1 MHYYRWGKQLKDKH
15 AILQYPFRLLTCKC
29 CDASGYF
36 GQGKSPLKPMR
47 GDTEGE
53 RFKSVIFFS
62 ACISILFPKLQ
73 SLQNVVFI
81 RILHL
86 KENFDAQSFLSF
98 LSQMK
103 FTAPQCKTSLGVNPF
118 GDMIAVFKLYHNG
131 APSADVQ
138 HKRHSSFLWPLEKVW
153 AKKILGTVPQTLT
166 EAKRA

>member
-1 MHYYRWGKQLKDKH
+1 MRHYRQGEQLEDKH

-29 CDASGYF
+29 CHASGYF

-47 GDTEGE
+47 GGTEGE
-53 RFKSVIFFS
+53 KFKSVIFFFS

-98 LSQMK
+98 LSQAK

-118 GDMIAVFKLYHNG
+118 GD
-131 APSADVQ
+131 
-138 HKRHSSFLWPLEKVW
+138 
-153 AKKILGTVPQTLT
+153 T
-166 EAKRA
+166 